1 MLIKNLLFQ
10 FSLAAFHNPRV
21 ASVFL
26 GGWEV
31 HHNSVTSSNSARS
44 HHTSLSSEFTKME
57 TEKLQ
62 CSAALALGSVL
73 ESSHGEV
80 VFIVHSN
87 FKVEEL

>member
-57 TEKLQ
+57 TEKLHW
-62 CSAALALGSVL
+62 LLGLVI
-73 ESSHGEV
+73 SST
-80 VFIVHSN
+80 
-87 FKVEEL
+87 K